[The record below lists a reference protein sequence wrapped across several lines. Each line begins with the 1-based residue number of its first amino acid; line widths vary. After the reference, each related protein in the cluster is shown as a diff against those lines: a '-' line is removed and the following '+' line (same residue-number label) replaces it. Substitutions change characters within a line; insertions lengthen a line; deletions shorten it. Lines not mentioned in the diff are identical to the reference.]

1 MNRIE
6 FMTILAS
13 LLQDVPAEER
23 REAMK
28 YYNDYFDDAGAENE
42 EQVIRELGSPEK
54 IAATIKE
61 GINGYA
67 GNEGEFTDT
76 GYHEPKFEK
85 QKVPETRDEKANGKA
100 GAYQYSYENKT
111 NEAKKEPWNSKPL
124 KIILIITIAIVA
136 VPIIVPV
143 VLGILAAVAGCILA
157 LVAILVALVIA
168 AAAVAI
174 TGIVIFGV
182 GVVHLFTEFAVGLA
196 LTGAGL
202 IILLLGAI
210 ATVAAVKLCIVIVP
224 GIIKGI
230 VWICRK
236 PFQRKAVA

>member
-6 FMTILAS
+6 FMTTLAS

-42 EQVIRELGSPEK
+42 AQVIRELGSPEK
-54 IAATIKE
+54 VAATIKE
-61 GINGYA
+61 GINGYS
-67 GNEGEFTDT
+67 GEEGEFTDT

-85 QKVPETRDEKANGKA
+85 QEVPETRDTNQKSGDEK
-100 GAYQYSYENKT
+100 YQYAYKKEDRQ
-111 NEAKKEPWNSKPL
+111 EKKEPWTSKPL
-124 KIILIITIAIVA
+124 KIILIIAIAIVA
-136 VPIIVPV
+136 VPVIAPV
-143 VLGILAAVAGCILA
+143 VLGILAAAAGCILA
-157 LVAILVALVIA
+157 LVMILIALIIA
-168 AAAVAI
+168 AVAVAI

-182 GVVHLFTEFAVGLA
+182 GLVHLFTEFAVGLA

-202 IILLLGAI
+202 IILPLGAI
-210 ATVAAVKLCIVIVP
+210 ATVAAVKLCIVVVP
-224 GIIKGI
+224 GIIRGI
-230 VWICRK
+230 VWICRR